1 MGIPS
6 YFGNIVRNNKDILK
20 KLINFKKQ
28 INNLYFDS
36 NSIIYDSLFSL
47 SKDYENFKD
56 DEDFEKILI
65 EKVCEKIKDYINVLN
80 PNKKI
85 FITFDGVAPV
95 AKLEQ
100 QRTRRF
106 KSILEQKIKNKI
118 YGEKQSWNKTAITPG
133 TNFMTKLNKTLKKYF
148 ANSDCEKQLGVEK
161 IIFSGS
167 DEPW

>member
-20 KLINFKKQ
+20 KLIDFKKQ

-36 NSIIYDSLFSL
+36 NSIIYDVLNSL
-47 SKDYENFKD
+47 SKEYENYEN

-65 EKVCEKIKDYINVLN
+65 EKVCEKIKDYTSVLN
-80 PNKKI
+80 PNKKV

-118 YGEKQSWNKTAITPG
+118 YGEKQTWNKTA
-133 TNFMTKLNKTLKKYF
+133 
-148 ANSDCEKQLGVEK
+148 
-161 IIFSGS
+161 
-167 DEPW
+167 